1 MKNFNNRY
9 FCKNIH
15 RYFTDI
21 SDISV
26 KSNISVFTD
35 ILILGCGLGG
45 VGNLVH
51 ELHMSKATCMS
62 RGYDHETV

>member
-1 MKNFNNRY
+1 MLTPSHEWRLT
-9 FCKNIH
+9 H
-15 RYFTDI
+15 T
-21 SDISV
+21 
-26 KSNISVFTD
+26 
-35 ILILGCGLGG
+35 GCGLGG